1 MAINDREI
9 RKLINTKQSS
19 IEFEGIPSLNGMLE
33 GQTAIQKKSNSQ
45 LSLYRKQFGKLFKSH
60 MSADGNQFIEKNLSV
75 EKNLELKGDLNASGL
90 LNANTLVFNRGP
102 ELTIASGSITATHS
116 FHLVDT
122 QGDVSSDNLDTITA
136 GTTGQILI
144 LKPANGSR
152 DVVIRSGED
161 NIYTSGDTS
170 FKMNTVNDTAILL
183 ADGSDWYLILSISI

>member
-19 IEFEGIPSLNGMLE
+19 MEFEGIPSLNGMLE

-102 ELTIASGSITATHS
+102 ELTIASGAITATHS

-122 QGDVSSDNLDTITA
+122 EGDASADDLDSITA

-144 LKPANGSR
+144 LKPASGSR
-152 DVVIRSGED
+152 DVRIRNGED
-161 NIYTSGDTS
+161 NIYTSGGSS
-170 FKMNTVNDTAILL
+170 FSMNTTNDTAILL
-183 ADGSDWYLILSISI
+183 ADGSNWYLILSISI